1 MRVSQSRMARGF
13 TLIELLVVIAIISVL
28 IALLLPAVQSA
39 REAARR
45 IQCVNNLKQM
55 GLAIHNYHDAQG
67 QFPCAYLTLEGGG
80 GVMGPPDPLTDDTG
94 PGWAWGSLLLPY
106 MEQAPLAASLNFNL
120 PCWFLDNTTGT
131 HTTIATYLC
140 PSVSVDETP
149 FNIQDGSGNNM
160 KDNSGNPIIFARSNY
175 TASAGGPEPWASP
188 MIDYGGYADGPF
200 YRNSKTKIS
209 SITDGLSNTVFLG
222 EGSPVLSNKTWVG
235 VVPGA
240 ISCPTPQFAFAS
252 CDVAATMVQTHSGPD
267 PLAIENPPII
277 HQPNSRY
284 CKVCQMYC
292 NHPGGCNVLMGDGS
306 VRFATMYINTYTW
319 HALATRAG
327 GEVISADQY

>member
-67 QFPCAYLTLEGGG
+67 QFPCAYLTLEGVLVPGN
-80 GVMGPPDPLTDDTG
+80 VMGPPDPLTDDTG

-120 PCWFLDNTTGT
+120 PCWFPEVTTGT
-131 HTTIATYLC
+131 RTTIAVYLC
-140 PSVSVDETP
+140 PSVNVDETP
-149 FNIQDGSGNNM
+149 FDVKDGNNPP
-160 KDNSGNPIIFARSNY
+160 KTLATFARSNY
-175 TASAGGPEPWASP
+175 TANAGGPEPWASVPP
-188 MIDYGGYADGPF
+188 MPDYDVYADGPF
-200 YRNSKTKIS
+200 YRNSKITIS

-222 EGSPVLSNKTWVG
+222 EGSPVLSDKTWVG

-240 ISCPTPQFAFAS
+240 ISCPKPQFAFAS

-267 PLAIENPPII
+267 PLAQENPPII

-284 CKVCQMYC
+284 CKVCQMFC
-292 NHPGGCNVLMGDGS
+292 NHPNGCNVLMGDGT